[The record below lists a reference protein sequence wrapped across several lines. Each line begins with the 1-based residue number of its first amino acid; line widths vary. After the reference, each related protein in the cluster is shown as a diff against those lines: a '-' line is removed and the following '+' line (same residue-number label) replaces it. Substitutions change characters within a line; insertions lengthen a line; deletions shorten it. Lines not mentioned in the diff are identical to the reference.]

1 MTANEKIT
9 SELVIVKNVN
19 INLENQ
25 IVNLENLQAKAQQYN
40 ERKNVK
46 ISGISKQNTLST
58 RS

>member
-9 SELVIVKNVN
+9 CELVIVKNVN

-25 IVNLENLQAKAQQYN
+25 ILNLEKLQAKAQQYN
-40 ERKNVK
+40 KRKNVK
-46 ISGISKQNTLST
+46 ISGISKRNTLST

>member
-46 ISGISKQNTLST
+46 ISGISKRNTLST